1 MPTMLSHPA
10 VPLALGIG
18 LSQRIISKR
27 LLAAGC
33 VASVLPDL
41 DVVAFCFGI
50 PYASGFGHRGF
61 SHSIL
66 FALLTALAG
75 ACCYGAF
82 KTTFSKAFP
91 FLFIATV
98 SHGLLDAFTN
108 GGLGVDFF
116 WPFSTGR
123 YFFPVKFIEV
133 SPLAA
138 ARFFSR
144 RGAKVLFSEL
154 LWVWVPFI
162 FVGISTAL
170 LRKQLEENLK
180 IHLGRK

>member
-1 MPTMLSHPA
+1 MLSHPA
-10 VPLALGIG
+10 VPLAMGIG

-33 VASVLPDL
+33 IASVLPDL
-41 DVVAFCFGI
+41 DVVAFRFGI

-66 FALLTALAG
+66 FALLIALVG
-75 ACCYGAF
+75 ANCCGTL
-82 KTTFSKAFP
+82 KTTFSKALP

-98 SHGLLDAFTN
+98 SHGLLDALTN
-108 GGLGVDFF
+108 GGLGVAFF
-116 WPFSTGR
+116 WPFSSGR
-123 YFFPVKFIEV
+123 YFFPFKFIEV

-138 ARFFSR
+138 AGFLSR

-154 LWVWVPFI
+154 SWVWVPFM

-170 LRKQLEENLK
+170 LRKRMKENLEVRYGHK
-180 IHLGRK
+180 